1 MPPERHSS
9 KYQTF
14 IADQVFDAV
23 RLKFGFSQEELMRD
37 KGTRTTEAK
46 QIATYLFQEAGIP
59 KDQIGHFLHR
69 SQSTVEDSLREIS
82 KRIGSDLNF
91 KGKVDELGERVDVI
105 KLRRDF
111 VRIRPDL
118 TDRNI

>member
-1 MPPERHSS
+1 MSPERYPS
-9 KYQTF
+9 KYKSF
-14 IADQVFDAV
+14 IVGQVFDAV
-23 RLKFGFSQEELMRD
+23 RLKFGFAKEELIRD

-46 QIATYLFQEAGIP
+46 QIAAYLFQEAGIP
-59 KDQIGHFLHR
+59 KAQIGHFLNR

-91 KGKVDELGERVDVI
+91 RGKIDELGERVDVI

-118 TDRNI
+118 TDRII